1 MSSPMI
7 PVLPGYSDLQ
17 LIANGS
23 TALVFRATQAR
34 LNRMVAVKVLLIDDV
49 MTTQATVDQELAT
62 TVALSSQPHIVSII
76 DTGNTADGNPY
87 IVMEYCE
94 GGSYAQILKQ
104 RGPLTV
110 PEVLEVG
117 MKIGEALH
125 AAHQAGIVHRDVK
138 PPNILRSQF
147 GPALADFGIAR
158 APDALAGTMTMG
170 KLTPHHASPEAF
182 MLGAQSGSS
191 DLYSLASTMWNLL
204 AGRPP
209 FADPNASN
217 DPMAFRDRVLNQPVP
232 RVPRDDVPEWLHEEL
247 TRAMAKNPA
256 ERHTSAM
263 AFAEALRRHSYGMN
277 ATTSAATNASS
288 IAVANTAAST
298 GFAPPASPFAPPQ
311 ATGAVAPVTGQ
322 PGPPVQAGGHTEWPM
337 WPAPGENTGGPP
349 RKTWDPV
356 PEWQQQNTTLAGSDV
371 ASPAVAPH
379 NDAPE
384 TEGKKTSG
392 PTGFTAAPL
401 NAPVAPISSP
411 PVSGPPGVFRAP
423 SAPEAP
429 APRSPFAP
437 QPPFAP
443 APSGSPSG
451 FAPQPAAPTHQPS
464 GYAEPAPFSP
474 APFSPAPVSGQP
486 VSAQPYSPQPVSAP
500 PGAYPPVPVSPMV
513 YQQPTPPGSN
523 RLIVGLSAAAIVLIV
538 LIVGGIVAL
547 NSGGTTTDKSVP
559 DATGT
564 IGVTKQGAPTNVTL
578 KDSPD
583 GSSIVIS
590 WVDNSGG
597 RAPTTIT
604 SHRVGDTAPALQPVV
619 LEAGVAT
626 HEFKGG
632 LNANYDYCF
641 VVAAVYPGANIAPAG
656 EVCTKR
662 VLPSAGAS
670 KAPTKAPSATKSPS
684 ATRG

>member
-1 MSSPMI
+1 MSTPMI
-7 PVLPGYSDLQ
+7 PALPGYSDLQ

-49 MTTQATVDQELAT
+49 MTTQATVEQELAT

-76 DTGNTADGNPY
+76 DTGTTADGNPY

-110 PEVLEVG
+110 SEVLEVG

-217 DPMAFRDRVLNQPVP
+217 DPMSFRDRVLNQPVP
-232 RVPRDDVPEWLHEEL
+232 RVPRVDVPEWLHEEL

-256 ERHTSAM
+256 DRHSSAM
-263 AFAEALRRHSYGMN
+263 AFAEALRRHSYGMD
-277 ATTSAATNASS
+277 ATFSSATNASS
-288 IAVANTAAST
+288 NAVANTAATT
-298 GFAPPASPFAPPQ
+298 GFMQQPSPFAPPQ
-311 ATGAVAPVTGQ
+311 TTGGPATGGPATGG
-322 PGPPVQAGGHTEWPM
+322 PGVGAGGHPVQTGGHTEWPM
-337 WPAPGENTGGPP
+337 WPGAGTGAGAPARRSWE
-349 RKTWDPV
+349 PV
-356 PEWQQQNTTLAGSDV
+356 PEWQQQNTTLAGGD
-371 ASPAVAPH
+371 PAAPPVAPH
-379 NDAPE
+379 NDAAPE
-384 TEGKKTSG
+384 TEGRRTAG

-401 NAPVAPISSP
+401 HPPISAP
-411 PVSGPPGVFRAP
+411 PVSGPPSGFRAP
-423 SAPEAP
+423 GHETQQPYAS
-429 APRSPFAP
+429 
-437 QPPFAP
+437 QPPFQP
-443 APSGSPSG
+443 APG
-451 FAPQPAAPTHQPS
+451 HQQS
-464 GYAEPAPFSP
+464 FPAPFSP
-474 APFSPAPVSGQP
+474 APYSSAPVSGMPVSSQP
-486 VSAQPYSPQPVSAP
+486 VSSQPVSGP
-500 PGAYPPVPVSPMV
+500 PGAYQPVSGPTGAYPPVPVSPIV
-513 YQQPTPPGSN
+513 YQRPAPDNSN
-523 RLIVGLSAAAIVLIV
+523 RIIVGLSAAAVVLIV

-547 NSGGTTTDKSVP
+547 NSGGDP
-559 DATGT
+559 DTPGPQATGSV
-564 IGVTKQGAPTNVTL
+564 GVSAKGAPTNVTL

-583 GSSIVIS
+583 GSSVVIT

-597 RAPTTIT
+597 KAPVTIT
-604 SHRVGDTAPALQPVV
+604 SHRVGESTPALQPVL
-619 LEAGVAT
+619 LEAGVT
-626 HEFKGG
+626 SHEFKGG
-632 LNANYDYCF
+632 LNTRFNHCF
-641 VVAAVYPGANIAPAG
+641 VVASLYPGANIAPAP

-662 VLPSAGAS
+662 VLPSGSAGAS
-670 KAPTKAPSATKSPS
+670 KTPGPTKT
-684 ATRG
+684 

>member
-7 PVLPGYSDLQ
+7 PTLPGYSDLQ

-49 MTTQATVDQELAT
+49 MTTQATVAQELAT

-76 DTGNTADGNPY
+76 DTGTTTDGNPY

-217 DPMAFRDRVLNQPVP
+217 DPMSFRDRVLNQPVP

-263 AFAEALRRHSYGMN
+263 AFAEALRRHSYGMD
-277 ATTSAATNASS
+277 ATSSSATNASS
-288 IAVANTAAST
+288 IAVANTAAAT
-298 GFAPPASPFAPPQ
+298 GFAQQPSPFAPPQ
-311 ATGAVAPVTGQ
+311 TTGGPATGGPATGGPMTGGPATGGPVTG
-322 PGPPVQAGGHTEWPM
+322 GPAVQTGGHTEWPM
-337 WPAPGENTGGPP
+337 WPAPGESTGGPP
-349 RKTWDPV
+349 RKSWEPV
-356 PEWQQQNTTLAGSDV
+356 PEWQQQHTTLAGGDT
-371 ASPAVAPH
+371 AAPAVAPQ

-401 NAPVAPISSP
+401 NAPAPISSP

-423 SAPEAP
+423 SYEAP
-429 APRSPFAP
+429 PSHTPPAP
-437 QPPFAP
+437 QAYAP
-443 APSGSPSG
+443 
-451 FAPQPAAPTHQPS
+451 PQPAPGPPPFQS
-464 GYAEPAPFSP
+464 PAPYSP
-474 APFSPAPVSGQP
+474 APFSTAP
-486 VSAQPYSPQPVSAP
+486 VSAQPMSPPPVSAP
-500 PGAYPPVPVSPMV
+500 PGAYAPVPVSPMV
-513 YQQPTPPGSN
+513 YQQPPAAGSN
-523 RLIVGLSAAAIVLIV
+523 RLIVGLSAAAVVLIV

-547 NSGGTTTDKSVP
+547 NSGGGDP
-559 DATGT
+559 DAPDPQATGT
-564 IGVTKQGAPTNVTL
+564 IGVSATGIPTNVTL

-583 GSSIVIS
+583 GSSVLIT

-597 RAPTTIT
+597 KAPTTIA
-604 SHRVGDTAPALQPVV
+604 SHRAGETGPAQQPVV
-619 LEAGVAT
+619 LEAGVT
-626 HEFKGG
+626 SYEFKGG
-632 LNANYDYCF
+632 LNARYNYCF
-641 VVAAVYPGANIAPAG
+641 VVATVYPGTKIAPAA
-656 EVCTKR
+656 EVCTTR
-662 VLPSAGAS
+662 VLPSGSAGAGAS
-670 KAPTKAPSATKSPS
+670 KSPAPTRTPGPTK
-684 ATRG
+684 T